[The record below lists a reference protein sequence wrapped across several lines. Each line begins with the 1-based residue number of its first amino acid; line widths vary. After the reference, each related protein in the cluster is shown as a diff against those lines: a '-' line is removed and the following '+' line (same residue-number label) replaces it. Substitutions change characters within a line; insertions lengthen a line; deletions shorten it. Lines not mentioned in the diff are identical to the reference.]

1 MNESKYINCLLVDDE
16 PPALA
21 ILKRYVEETPL
32 LRLSGSCNNAMEA
45 MAALKAQPVDLI
57 FLDINMP
64 QIKGTDLLRIIKNPP
79 KVILTTAYPEYAL
92 EGYELDVVDYLL
104 KPIQFERFLKAINKV
119 SEVAKVTEE
128 PEIKKE
134 TGDFIYFRC
143 DRKMVKVL
151 LSDILYVESMK
162 DYIKVF
168 TRDGQIVTKQSM
180 ASLEEM
186 LPDHQ
191 FIRAHRSFIVSLSKV
206 KSFTSEL
213 IEVGNTEVPIG
224 KLYRQTTLKSLQG

>member
-1 MNESKYINCLLVDDE
+1 MQDTRYINCLIVDDE
-16 PPALA
+16 PPARA
-21 ILKRYVEETPL
+21 VIQRYIEQMPL
-32 LRLSGSCNNAMEA
+32 LRLAGSCGNAMEA
-45 MAALKAQPVDLI
+45 MSLISSQPIDLL

-79 KVILTTAYPEYAL
+79 RVILTTAYPEYAL
-92 EGYELDVVDYLL
+92 EGYELDVIDYLL

-119 SEVAKVTEE
+119 SEVARPPED

-151 LSDILYVESMK
+151 LNDILYVESMK

-168 TRDGQIVTKQSM
+168 TKDGQIITKQSM

-186 LPDHQ
+186 LPEHR
-191 FIRAHRSFIVSLSKV
+191 FIRSHRSFIVSLSKI
-206 KSFTSEL
+206 KSFTSET
-213 IEVGNTEVPIG
+213 IEIGNMEVPIG

>member
-1 MNESKYINCLLVDDE
+1 MQDTRHISCLVVDDE
-16 PPALA
+16 PPARA
-21 ILKRYVEETPL
+21 VIQRYIEQMPL
-32 LRLSGSCNNAMEA
+32 LRLAGSCGNAMEA
-45 MAALKAQPVDLI
+45 MSMLSSQPIDLL

-92 EGYELDVVDYLL
+92 EGYELDVIDYLL

-119 SEVAKVTEE
+119 SEVSRPSEE

-134 TGDFIYFRC
+134 AGDFIYFRC
-143 DRKMVKVL
+143 DRKMVKVHL
-151 LSDILYVESMK
+151 NDILYVESMK

-168 TRDGQIVTKQSM
+168 TKEGQIVTKQSI

-186 LPDHQ
+186 LPEHQ
-191 FIRAHRSFIVSLSKV
+191 FIRSHRSFIVSLSKI
-206 KSFTSEL
+206 KSFTSEI
-213 IEVGNTEVPIG
+213 IEIGNMELPIG